1 MTALSGHVE
10 AQHAYTEWF
19 KNVVQILPSVRHHSW
34 LDIERKIKTYRN
46 YWQRHWESLYDIRR
60 EDTAENNMF
69 FNKPWSEVTEQEID
83 DLAARLPAET
93 GGWIFHRKLD
103 LSRPTPHVEIPTAH
117 PVIIEGWIKEIA

>member
-46 YWQRHWESLYDIRR
+46 YWQRHWESLYDIRQ

-69 FNKPWSEVTEQEID
+69 FDKPWSEVTD
-83 DLAARLPAET
+83 DDIRELASRLASEL
-93 GGWIFHRKLD
+93 GGHIFHAKINWSRK
-103 LSRPTPHVEIPTAH
+103 TPH
-117 PVIIEGWIKEIA
+117 IEGVE